1 MWTRQKEKTWN
12 VNFRADLCCTLGL
25 LSAYCSRQIFCA
37 YITSFLSAIKQLTQ
51 PCHVCEASVV
61 SKFLNKRL
69 NVGSAEIY
77 YPAWCEAWHNARLV
91 QMLCAEGLSI
101 FMEHLHRD
109 WQKVYG
115 CQKTAIYI
123 FGRVRAVAA
132 KLPHMWFALICL
144 GCLFFLSALR
154 EFGGFSCFA
163 KWCYWNY
170 FKIYIIIFMC

>member
-1 MWTRQKEKTWN
+1 MNVNRQKEKTWN

-77 YPAWCEAWHNARLV
+77 YHAWCEAWHNARLV

-101 FMEHLHRD
+101 FMEHLHWD
-109 WQKVYG
+109 WKKVYG
-115 CQKTAIYI
+115 CQKTVIYV
-123 FGRVRAVAA
+123 FWRAVAA
-132 KLPHMWFALICL
+132 KLPHVWFALKCL
-144 GCLFFLSALR
+144 VCLVFFLSALR
-154 EFGGFSCFA
+154 EFGG
-163 KWCYWNY
+163 
-170 FKIYIIIFMC
+170 IFLFCKLILLKLF